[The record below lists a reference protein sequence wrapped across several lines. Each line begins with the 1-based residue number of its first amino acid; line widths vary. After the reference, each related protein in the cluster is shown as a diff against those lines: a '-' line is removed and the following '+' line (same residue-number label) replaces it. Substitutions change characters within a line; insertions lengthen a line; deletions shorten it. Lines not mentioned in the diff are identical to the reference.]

1 MTKKRIVESFLTIVI
16 KRRLPLDSHQK
27 AIKHKHKIKHDKT
40 TMQFFLPAPCNL
52 HGNHNTG
59 IHISAKGFQGF
70 LHTIN
75 NVSVDFVRDKLL
87 NFVKKPSFYEK

>member
-1 MTKKRIVESFLTIVI
+1 
-16 KRRLPLDSHQK
+16 
-27 AIKHKHKIKHDKT
+27 
-40 TMQFFLPAPCNL
+40 MQFFLPAPCNL
-52 HGNHNTG
+52 HGSHNTG

-87 NFVKKPSFYEK
+87 NFVKKQSIYEK

>member
-1 MTKKRIVESFLTIVI
+1 
-16 KRRLPLDSHQK
+16 
-27 AIKHKHKIKHDKT
+27 
-40 TMQFFLPAPCNL
+40 MQFFLPAPCKL
-52 HGNHNTG
+52 HGSHNTG

-87 NFVKKPSFYEK
+87 NFVKNNLFMKNNQALPCADILANNNQRT